1 MDIMKE
7 KISISEVDMNDSVLS
22 LIKGIVGLFNE
33 RASSLIPET
42 KSTYEA
48 LMKNKEG
55 DFLSA
60 LSKTTVQTRDVKWI
74 RENGLCLDTI
84 SPGKSTLPQAGQGA
98 FATRFIPIG
107 SMVSPAPLL
116 QIMNSDR
123 MLMYEVADVERG
135 LDERSVPFGT
145 QMLINYCFGNVDSKL
160 LLCPQSNANLI
171 NHCSNRQ
178 VGDGQCGDKG
188 PNAKV
193 QWASGWDPD
202 TPSWLE
208 MSLEEMRT
216 ATINKSRGLSIE
228 FVATRDIKAG
238 EEIFID
244 YGPNWEEAWE
254 LHKNTW
260 KPPAAGS
267 PFQDYMPIKVM
278 NELDLRDVDELKEN
292 PYPNNVV
299 TACYWYE
306 FDEEQEDEHDEE
318 GFYNGK
324 NYVYIDKN
332 GGRVN
337 ISTDLWECELLEEFD
352 DGTCDVV
359 IHAQEDLEEDVYLTQ
374 YPVKSIVFRTK
385 ANKSDQHLPGAFRH
399 FIEMEESLFPNKWKN
414 SD

>member
-1 MDIMKE
+1 MKD
-7 KISISEVDMNDSVLS
+7 KMIGSEADMNDSVLS
-22 LIKGIVGLFNE
+22 LVKGIVGLFSE

-48 LMKNKEG
+48 FLNNNKG
-55 DFLSA
+55 NSLTDVA
-60 LSKTTVQTRDVKWI
+60 KTTVQTRDVEWI
-74 RENGLCLDTI
+74 RENGVCLDTI
-84 SPGKSTLPQAGQGA
+84 SPRKSTLPQAGRGA

-123 MLMYEVADVERG
+123 MLEYKARDMDRG
-135 LDERSVPFGT
+135 VDERSVPFGT
-145 QMLINYCFGNVDSKL
+145 QMLINYCFGHKDSKL

-208 MSLEEMRT
+208 MSLEEMRI
-216 ATINKSRGLSIE
+216 ATTKKSRGLSIE
-228 FVATRDIKAG
+228 IVATRDIEAQ

-244 YGPNWEEAWE
+244 YGPAWEEAWE

-267 PFQDYMPIKVM
+267 PFYDYIPIKEM
-278 NELDLRDVDELKEN
+278 NGLDFRDVDELEEN
-292 PYPNNVV
+292 PYPDNVV

-306 FDEEQEDEHDEE
+306 PDEEDENEQDEE
-318 GFYNGK
+318 GYYNGED
-324 NYVYIDKN
+324 YVYINKN
-332 GGRVN
+332 GGVN
-337 ISTDLWECELLEEFD
+337 ISFDLWICDLLEEFD
-352 DGTCDVV
+352 DGTCD
-359 IHAQEDLEEDVYLTQ
+359 IRIPAQDNLEEEVLLTQ
-374 YPVKSIVFRTK
+374 YPVESIVFRTK
-385 ANKSDQHLPGAFRH
+385 GYKSDQHLPGAFRH
-399 FIEMEESLFPNKWKN
+399 FIEIEESLFPNKWKH